1 MNYSGNRKIVKGY
14 RDEVGIRLFMSWG
27 LCILIGFVIGSIPIT
42 CLSESDQTPKEEMYI
57 EEDETEI
64 IRWKQDT
71 EEVYVEELEIE
82 TTQQGSSLVSLGEFK
97 LTAYCPCKKCCGK
110 DDGIT
115 ATGTQA
121 TQGRTVAVDPKVIP
135 YGTILVINGHEY
147 VAEDCG
153 GSIKGNK
160 IDVYFESHEE
170 ALEFGVQ
177 YKEIFL
183 IEKKGESHD

>member
-1 MNYSGNRKIVKGY
+1 MSDKTYGRKIIKGN
-14 RDEVGIRLFMSWG
+14 RDEVVKRLYISWG
-27 LCILIGFVIGSIPIT
+27 ICFLTGLVIGCILTACF
-42 CLSESDQTPKEEMYI
+42 SECDQTVNEQVHI
-57 EEDETEI
+57 EEDTDFEI

-71 EEVYVEELEIE
+71 EEVQVEDLEIV
-82 TTQQGSSLVSLGEFK
+82 TTQQGSSLISLGEFK
-97 LTAYCPCKKCCGK
+97 LTAYCPCKRCCNK

-115 ATGTQA
+115 ATWTQA
-121 TQGRTVAVDPKVIP
+121 TQGKTVAVDPSVIP
-135 YGTILVINGHEY
+135 YGTIIVIDGHEY

-153 GSIKGNK
+153 GLIKGNI

-183 IEKKGESHD
+183 KKGEL